1 MTMMNSRMILLSCV
15 FTLFPSFLTST
26 QKSYQEY
33 LIDAKNICSE
43 HYQKMTPQEQQMVA
57 NVVYLLYANAFIDSV
72 IQEIY
77 TPFARLTQQARA
89 NMADPSNLNKEL
101 VTLQLL
107 IEDLAYV
114 TKARFIYTEMLN
126 FCLDHYNQN
135 KTETADNALEALQKH
150 AQTCLIAWAHEN
162 NQKFIDS
169 LKTSKSI
176 MVKGAQYI
184 HSAANLH
191 RGLLKGILP
200 FEVEE
205 ENKLLAMIDIIIKST
220 PTLINCTE
228 SIANAL
234 DETVDEAMKIVCVGA
249 EIYKQYYE
257 EILVMITAES
267 QDQNYATALFDF
279 NGLLPEERRSALPH
293 PAMLQ
298 EKIHTTTKFYSQQI
312 IT

>member
-1 MTMMNSRMILLSCV
+1 MNSRMLLLSCV

-26 QKSYQEY
+26 QKSYQEN
-33 LIDAKNICSE
+33 LTDAKSICAAHCQE
-43 HYQKMTPQEQQMVA
+43 MTPQEQQMVA
-57 NVVYLLYANAFIDSV
+57 NVIYLLYANAFIDSV

-77 TPFARLTQQARA
+77 TPFTRLTQQART
-89 NMADPSNLNKEL
+89 NMADPSNLNREL
-101 VTLQLL
+101 ATLQLL
-107 IEDLAYV
+107 TEDLAYV

-126 FCLDHYNQN
+126 FCLDHYNQH
-135 KTETADNALEALQKH
+135 KTETIDKTLEALQKH
-150 AQTCLIAWAHEN
+150 AQVCLKAWAHEN
-162 NQKFIDS
+162 NQKFVDS
-169 LKTSKSI
+169 LKASKST

-184 HSAANLH
+184 HSASNLH

-205 ENKLLAMIDIIIKST
+205 ENKLLAMIDVIIKST

-228 SIANAL
+228 SISNAL
-234 DETVDEAMKIVCVGA
+234 DETVDEAMKIVCVST

-257 EILVMITAES
+257 EILAIVTDES
-267 QDQNYATALFDF
+267 HEQNYATTLFDF
-279 NGLLPEERRSALPH
+279 DGLLPEERRSALPH
-293 PAMLQ
+293 PSTLQ